1 MKTFQTFDIS
11 AEYDA
16 IHRTFPCHKD
26 APVIGLTG
34 NFQEGACTLLEGY
47 FTSIL
52 KAGGIPF
59 IIPPVDET
67 NSLINSLNALDGL
80 LLTGGADINPLF
92 LGEEPIKE
100 LHSINP
106 RRDRQELLLA
116 KLAADRQ
123 IPILGICRGIQVMN
137 AAFGGSLYQDIHV
150 QMEGERIKHDQDLG
164 RGYASHTVR
173 IEKDSLLY
181 KLFETE
187 ILPVNSFHHQAVK
200 EVAPGFRVTARS
212 SDGVIEA
219 MESTEC
225 KSMMGVQWHPEYLD
239 RHHGLF
245 NALAAA
251 AHHRD
256 ARSS

>member
-80 LLTGGADINPLF
+80 LLTGGADINPCQSKYF
-92 LGEEPIKE
+92 
-100 LHSINP
+100 
-106 RRDRQELLLA
+106 
-116 KLAADRQ
+116 
-123 IPILGICRGIQVMN
+123 V
-137 AAFGGSLYQDIHV
+137 
-150 QMEGERIKHDQDLG
+150 
-164 RGYASHTVR
+164 
-173 IEKDSLLY
+173 DSLPYLLCLEAQIFQTKSY
-181 KLFETE
+181 IFRNRISYHLVIR
-187 ILPVNSFHHQAVK
+187 ILKDHPDC
-200 EVAPGFRVTARS
+200 TAN
-212 SDGVIEA
+212 GQQIIF
-219 MESTEC
+219 
-225 KSMMGVQWHPEYLD
+225 P
-239 RHHGLF
+239 
-245 NALAAA
+245 
-251 AHHRD
+251 
-256 ARSS
+256 ARI